1 MSDFLEKSLWIC
13 GDKKIASPLFRK
25 SFSIKKDIVKATLYC
40 TGLGY
45 FESYV
50 NGMRVGDDVLVP
62 AHTDYDYRTL
72 HKIDPPVKIK
82 SRTKIY
88 YLKYDVSKQIN
99 KGDNCIGV
107 WLGNGFYRQVEKN
120 DADAYSYDIPKT
132 IARLCVEYKD
142 GTQDDIVSDD
152 SWYYNESPI
161 IYNSVYYG
169 EVFDSNK
176 NIPDWCLPKCNLET
190 WNKVELATMPTG
202 TLTLQDCP
210 TDKVQQNY
218 LPKLI
223 YKDYN
228 RAVYDIGKNISGWI
242 LLGVSG
248 KKGQEVVISFS
259 EEIDDN
265 KVLDYTST
273 TSRRTDQI
281 QKLTYILNDEMIQYY
296 TPKFSWASFRYIEV
310 ETRAEIFELR
320 ARFIGTYIKQQGSF
334 FCSNPLFND
343 LYQMYVNSQRSNLH
357 GSVVTDNPHRDRIG
371 QTSIGQLASEPLLL
385 TFNSYSLVRKWISDI
400 LDSQDLVTG
409 YVPNSA
415 PFLGGKGGPAW
426 GGSIVILPFKYYQE
440 TGDISILQKTY
451 KAMQLYMD
459 YLNSISNDEYVIDGV
474 DSEFFK
480 GEINTPEKVE
490 LPKEF
495 VNTCMYAY
503 LARLMVYVSEEL
515 DEDSAEYV
523 ISCKNIVK
531 TITKKWYNAEKK
543 SFFHNVQGAN
553 AYALWVNA
561 VPKADVKAV
570 ARNMANYIEND
581 CEGHFD
587 TGVFGT
593 PILLDMLTK
602 YSYSRV
608 AYNAMNKKTY
618 PSFGYMRK
626 KGSSTLWEKF
636 DGKGSHNCTMY
647 GSYITWFLRCIVG
660 INLDYISPGYDNV
673 NINPSLV
680 TYFEYASGKIVT
692 INNELVSVSWHKL
705 GDEIVFDII
714 LPETSNYKFF
724 CPKGYDVVSTKK
736 ISSTNLCIII
746 RISDTL

>member
-1 MSDFLEKSLWIC
+1 MSDFLKECMWIC

-25 SFSIKKDIVKATLYC
+25 SFFIGKDIESAELYC

-50 NGMRVGDDVLVP
+50 NGRRVGDDVLVP
-62 AHTDYDYRTL
+62 AQTDYDYRTL
-72 HKIDPPVKIK
+72 HNINPSVNIK
-82 SRTKIY
+82 SRSKIY
-88 YLKYDVSKQIN
+88 YLKYNVTKQVSRGEN
-99 KGDNCIGV
+99 SIGM

-120 DADAYSYDIPKT
+120 ETSTFTYGIPKT
-132 IARLCVEYKD
+132 IVRLHIKYKD
-142 GTQDDIVSDD
+142 GSTEDIVSDET
-152 SWYYNESPI
+152 WYYNESPI

-169 EVFDSNK
+169 EVFDANK
-176 NIPDWCLPKCNLET
+176 NIADWCMPNCKMET
-190 WNKVELATMPTG
+190 WKKAKAATIPTG

-228 RAVYDIGKNISGWI
+228 RAVYDIGKNISGWV

-310 ETRAEIFELR
+310 ETRADIFELR

-334 FCSNPLFND
+334 FCSNPMYND
-343 LYQMYVNSQRSNLH
+343 LYQMYINSQRSNIH
-357 GSVVTDNPHRDRIG
+357 GSVITDNPHRDRIS
-371 QTSIGQLASEPLLL
+371 QTAIGQLISEPLLL
-385 TFNSYSLVRKWISDI
+385 TFNSYTLVRKWIDDI
-400 LDSQDLVTG
+400 LDSQDLISG

-415 PFLGGKGGPAW
+415 PFLGGKGGVGW
-426 GGSIVILPFKYYQE
+426 GGSIIILPFKYYQE
-440 TGDISILQKTY
+440 TGDITILQNTY
-451 KAMQLYMD
+451 KAMKLYME
-459 YLNSISNDEYVIDGV
+459 YLKTIANDESIIDGL
-474 DSEFFK
+474 DNDFFL
-480 GEINTPEKVE
+480 GEINTPDRVE

-503 LARLMVYVSEEL
+503 LGRLMVYISEEL
-515 DEDSAEYV
+515 DEDSSEYV
-523 ISCKNIVK
+523 IACKNIVR
-531 TITKKWYNAEKK
+531 TITKKWYDPVRK

-561 VPKADVKAV
+561 VPKNDVKEV
-570 ARNMANYIEND
+570 AKNMADHIEKT
-581 CEGHFD
+581 CEGHLD

-602 YSYSRV
+602 YSYSRI
-608 AYNAMNKKTY
+608 AHNAMNKKTY

-626 KGSSTLWEKF
+626 KVHPLCGRNLTEKALIILQCMVLILLGSS
-636 DGKGSHNCTMY
+636 DQ
-647 GSYITWFLRCIVG
+647 
-660 INLDYISPGYDNV
+660 
-673 NINPSLV
+673 
-680 TYFEYASGKIVT
+680 
-692 INNELVSVSWHKL
+692 
-705 GDEIVFDII
+705 
-714 LPETSNYKFF
+714 
-724 CPKGYDVVSTKK
+724 
-736 ISSTNLCIII
+736 
-746 RISDTL
+746 

>member
-1 MSDFLEKSLWIC
+1 MSDFLKTCMWIC
-13 GDKKIASPLFRK
+13 GDSKISSPLFRK
-25 SFSIKKDIVKATLYC
+25 SFSVKKEISAATLYC

-62 AHTDYDYRTL
+62 AQSDYDYRTL
-72 HKIDPPVKIK
+72 NGSNSQVNIK

-88 YLKYDVSKQIN
+88 YLKYDVTKQVTV
-99 KGDNCIGV
+99 GDNCVGM
-107 WLGNGFYRQVEKN
+107 WLGNGFYRQLEKKH
-120 DADAYSYDIPKT
+120 ADAFSYDIPKT
-132 IARLCVEYKD
+132 IVRLNIKYKD
-142 GTQDDIVSDD
+142 GTESDVVSDQ
-152 SWYYNESPI
+152 SWYFNESPI

-169 EVFDSNK
+169 EVFDANK
-176 NIPDWCLPKCNLET
+176 SIPDWCLPKCNMET
-190 WNKVELATMPTG
+190 WKKVQPAIMPTG
-202 TLTLQDCP
+202 TLVLQDCP

-248 KKGQEVVISFS
+248 KKGQEVVISFA

-320 ARFIGTYIKQQGSF
+320 ARFIGTHVKQQGSF
-334 FCSNPLFND
+334 FCSNPLFNN

-357 GSVVTDNPHRDRIG
+357 GSIVTDNPHRDRVAL
-371 QTSIGQLASEPLLL
+371 TAIGQLASEPLLL
-385 TFNSYSLVRKWISDI
+385 TFSSYELVRKWIDDI

-415 PFLGGKGGPAW
+415 PYMGGMGGIAW

-440 TGDISILQKTY
+440 TGDITILQKTY
-451 KAMQLYMD
+451 KAMRLYMD
-459 YLNSISNDEYVIDGV
+459 YLKTIANDFVIDGS
-474 DSEFFK
+474 DNEIFM
-480 GEINTPEKVE
+480 GEINTPERVE
-490 LPKEF
+490 LPREF

-503 LARLMVYVSEEL
+503 LSRLMVYVSEEL
-515 DEDSAEYV
+515 DEDSSEYV
-523 ISCKNIVK
+523 ISVKNIVK
-531 TITKKWYNAEKK
+531 TITKKWYNPEKK

-561 VPKADVKAV
+561 VPKADIKAV
-570 ARNMANYIEND
+570 AQNMASFIENE

-618 PSFGYMRK
+618 PSFGHMSK
-626 KGSSTLWEKF
+626 NGSSTLWEKF
-636 DGKGSHNCTMY
+636 DGKGSHNSTLFS
-647 GSYITWFLRCIVG
+647 SYITWFIRSIVG

-680 TYFEYASGKIVT
+680 AYFEYASGKLVT
-692 INNELVSVSWHKL
+692 INGELVSVSWHKQ
-705 GDEIVFDII
+705 GNRIIFDII

-736 ISSTNLCIII
+736 ISATNLCIII
-746 RISDTL
+746 KISDTL

>member
-1 MSDFLEKSLWIC
+1 MNDFLKTSLWIC

-25 SFSIKKDIVKATLYC
+25 SFSVEKDIESAVLYC

-50 NGMRVGDDVLVP
+50 NGMRIGDDVLVP
-62 AHTDYDYRTL
+62 AQTDYDYRTL
-72 HKIDPPVKIK
+72 HNITPSVSIK

-88 YLKYDVSKQIN
+88 YLKYDVSKQII
-99 KGDNCIGV
+99 KGRNAIGM
-107 WLGNGFYRQVEKN
+107 WLGNGFYRQTEKN
-120 DADAYSYDIPKT
+120 ETSAFSYNIPKT
-132 IARLCVEYKD
+132 IVRLCIKYKD
-142 GTQDDIVSDD
+142 GTQKDVVSDET
-152 SWYYNESPI
+152 WYYNESPI

-169 EVFDSNK
+169 EVFDANK
-176 NIPDWCLPKCNLET
+176 NIPDWCLPVCNMET
-190 WNKVELATMPTG
+190 WKKAKIAVEPTG

-248 KKGQEVVISFS
+248 RKGQEVVISFS

-320 ARFIGTYIKQQGSF
+320 ARFIGTYVKQQGSF
-334 FCSNPLFND
+334 YCSNELYND
-343 LYQMYVNSQRSNLH
+343 MYQMYVNSQRSNLH
-357 GSVVTDNPHRDRIG
+357 GSVITDNPHRDRIA
-371 QTSIGQLASEPLLL
+371 QTAIGQLASEPLLL
-385 TFNSYSLVRKWISDI
+385 TFNSYALVKKWIDDI

-415 PFLGGKGGPAW
+415 PFLGGKGGIAW
-426 GGSIVILPFKYYQE
+426 GGSIIILPFKYYQE
-440 TGDISILQKTY
+440 TGDIAILQRTY

-459 YLNSISNDEYVIDGV
+459 YLKTTADEECIIYGQNN
-474 DSEFFK
+474 EFFQ
-480 GEINTPEKVE
+480 GEINTPDRTE

-503 LARLMVYVSEEL
+503 LGRLMVYISEEL
-515 DEDSAEYV
+515 DEDSSEYV
-523 ISCKNIVK
+523 ITCKNIVR
-531 TITKKWYNAEKK
+531 TITRKWYDPVKQT
-543 SFFHNVQGAN
+543 FLHGIQGAN
-553 AYALWVNA
+553 AFGLWANA
-561 VPKADVKAV
+561 VPKADVKDV
-570 ARNMANYIEND
+570 AQNMADYIEKD
-581 CEGHFD
+581 CEGHLD

-602 YSYSRV
+602 YSHAKV
-608 AYNAMNKKTY
+608 AYNAMNKSTY
-618 PSFGYMRK
+618 PSFGYMSRR
-626 KGSSTLWEKF
+626 GSSTLWEKY
-636 DGKGSHNCTMY
+636 DGKGSHNSMML
-647 GSYITWFLRCIVG
+647 GSYITWFIRSIVG

-680 TYFEYASGKIVT
+680 AYFEYASGKVVT
-692 INNELVSVSWHKL
+692 VNNELVSVSWHKQ

-714 LPETSNYKFF
+714 LPESANYKFF
-724 CPKGYDVVSTKK
+724 CPTGYDVISNKK
-736 ISSTNLCIII
+736 ISTTNLCIVI

>member
-1 MSDFLEKSLWIC
+1 MSDFLKESLWIC
-13 GDKKIASPLFRK
+13 GDNKIASPLFRK
-25 SFSIKKDIVKATLYC
+25 SFSVKKDIESATLYC

-62 AHTDYDYRTL
+62 AQTDYDYRTL
-72 HKIDPPVKIK
+72 HNIKPSVNIK

-88 YLKYDVSKQIN
+88 YLKYDVSKQLS
-99 KGDNCIGV
+99 KGENAIGM
-107 WLGNGFYRQVEKN
+107 WLGNGFYRQMDKN
-120 DADAYSYDIPKT
+120 ESSSYTYDVPKT
-132 IARLCVEYKD
+132 IVRLCIKYKD
-142 GTQDDIVSDD
+142 GTQEDIVSDET
-152 SWYYNESPI
+152 WFYNESPI

-169 EVFDSNK
+169 EVFDANK
-176 NIPDWCLPKCNLET
+176 NIADWCMPKCKMET
-190 WNKVELATMPTG
+190 WRKAKPAQIPTG
-202 TLTLQDCP
+202 TLVMQECP
-210 TDKVQQNY
+210 TDKIQQNF

-228 RAVYDIGKNISGWI
+228 RAVYDIGKNISGWV

-248 KKGQEVVISFS
+248 KQGQEVVISFS

-273 TSRRTDQI
+273 TSKKTDQI

-320 ARFIGTYIKQQGSF
+320 ARFIGTNLKQQGSF
-334 FCSNPLFND
+334 FCSNPLYND
-343 LYQMYVNSQRSNLH
+343 LYQMYINSMRSNIH

-371 QTSIGQLASEPLLL
+371 QTDIGQLVSEPLLL
-385 TFNSYSLVRKWISDI
+385 TFNSYSLVKKWIEDI

-415 PFLGGKGGPAW
+415 PFLGGKGGIAW
-426 GGSIVILPFKYYQE
+426 GGSIIILPFKYYQE

-451 KAMQLYMD
+451 KSMQLYME
-459 YLNSISNDEYVIDGV
+459 YLASNANDEYVIDGN
-474 DSEFFK
+474 DNEFFQ
-480 GEINTPEKVE
+480 GEINTPERVE

-503 LARLMVYVSEEL
+503 LGRLMVYISEEL
-515 DEDSAEYV
+515 DEDSSEYV
-523 ISCKNIVK
+523 IACKNIVR
-531 TITKKWYNAEKK
+531 TITKKWYDPQKK
-543 SFFHNVQGAN
+543 SFLYNMQGAN
-553 AYALWVNA
+553 AYGLWVNA
-561 VPKADVKAV
+561 VPKSDIKDVAQ
-570 ARNMANYIEND
+570 NMADYIEET
-581 CEGHFD
+581 CEGHLD

-593 PILLDMLTK
+593 PILLEMLTK
-602 YSYSRV
+602 YSHARV
-608 AYNAMNKKTY
+608 AYKAMNKMTY
-618 PSFGYMRK
+618 PSFGYMSRQ
-626 KGSSTLWEKF
+626 GSSTLWEKF
-636 DGKGSHNCTMY
+636 DGKGSHNSTLF
-647 GSYITWFLRCIVG
+647 GSYITWFIRSIAG

-680 TYFEYASGKIVT
+680 AYFEYASGKIVT
-692 INNELVSVSWHKL
+692 SNNELVSVSWHKQ

-714 LPETSNYKFF
+714 LPESSNYKFF
-724 CPKGYDVVSTKK
+724 CPKGYDVISTKK

-746 RISDTL
+746 KISDNL

>member
-1 MSDFLEKSLWIC
+1 MSDFLKTCLWIC
-13 GDKKIASPLFRK
+13 GDEKIASPLFRK
-25 SFSIKKDIVKATLYC
+25 AFSANKDIESAVLFC

-50 NGMRVGDDVLVP
+50 NGMRIGDDVLVP
-62 AHTDYDYRTL
+62 AQTDYDYRTL
-72 HKIDPPVKIK
+72 RSSNPALNLK

-88 YLKYDVSKQIN
+88 YLQYDVTKQIA
-99 KGDNCIGV
+99 KGDNCIGM
-107 WLGNGFYRQVEKN
+107 WLGNGFYRQTEKN
-120 DADAYSYDIPKT
+120 DSDSFSYDIPKT
-132 IARLCVEYKD
+132 IVRLNIKYKD
-142 GTQDDIVSDD
+142 GTEDNIVSDET
-152 SWYYNESPI
+152 WFFNESPI
-161 IYNSVYYG
+161 IYNNVYYG
-169 EVFDSNK
+169 EVFDANK
-176 NIPDWCLPKCNLET
+176 TIPDWCLPKCNMET
-190 WNKVELATMPTG
+190 WRKAKRADTPTG
-202 TLTLQDCP
+202 TLMLQDCP

-248 KKGQEVVISFS
+248 VKGQEVVISFS

-320 ARFIGTYIKQQGSF
+320 ARFIGTNVKQQGSF
-334 FCSNPLFND
+334 FCSNKLYND
-343 LYQMYVNSQRSNLH
+343 LYHMYVNSQRANLH
-357 GSVVTDNPHRDRIG
+357 GSVVTDTPHRDRTG
-371 QTSIGQLASEPLLL
+371 LTSIGQLASEPLLL
-385 TFNSYSLVRKWISDI
+385 TFSSYSLVRKWIDDI

-415 PFLGGKGGPAW
+415 PYMGALGGISW

-440 TGDISILQKTY
+440 TGDIAILQKTY

-459 YLNSISNDEYVIDGV
+459 YLKTAANDEFVIDGT
-474 DSEFFK
+474 DNELFQ
-480 GEINTPEKVE
+480 GEINTPDRVE

-495 VNTCMYAY
+495 INTCMYAY

-515 DEDSAEYV
+515 DEDSSEYV
-523 ISCKNIVK
+523 IACKNIVK
-531 TITKKWYNAEKK
+531 TITKKWYDPARK

-561 VPKADVKAV
+561 VPKADIKAV
-570 ARNMANYIEND
+570 AKNMAEHIENT
-581 CEGHFD
+581 CEGHLD

-602 YSYSRV
+602 YSYARV
-608 AYNAMNKKTY
+608 AYNAMNKMTY

-626 KGSSTLWEKF
+626 MGSSTLWEKF
-636 DGKGSHNCTMY
+636 NGKGSHNCTLF
-647 GSYITWFLRCIVG
+647 GSYITWFIRSIVG

-680 TYFEYASGKIVT
+680 AYFEYASGKLVT
-692 INNELVSVSWHKL
+692 VNNELVSVSWNKQ
-705 GDEIVFDII
+705 GDEIIFDII

-736 ISSTNLCIII
+736 ISATNLCIII
-746 RISDTL
+746 KISDTL

>member
-1 MSDFLEKSLWIC
+1 MSDFSNKSLWIC
-13 GDKKIASPLFRK
+13 GDKKISSPLFRK
-25 SFSIKKDIVKATLYC
+25 SFSVRADVESATLYC

-62 AHTDYDYRTL
+62 AQTDYDYRTL
-72 HKIDPPVKIK
+72 HGIRPPVDIK
-82 SRTKIY
+82 TRTKIY
-88 YLKYDVSKQIN
+88 YLKYDVAKQLN
-99 KGDNCIGV
+99 VGENALGMWV
-107 WLGNGFYRQVEKN
+107 GNGFYRQVEK
-120 DADAYSYDIPKT
+120 ADSASFSYDIPKA
-132 IARLCVEYKD
+132 IVRLKIEYKD
-142 GTQDDIVSDD
+142 GTEEEIVSDE

-169 EVFDSNK
+169 EVFDANK
-176 NIPDWCLPKCNLET
+176 NIADWCMPKCNLET
-190 WNKVELATMPTG
+190 WKKAKPASEPTG
-202 TLTLQDCP
+202 TLCLQDCP
-210 TDKVQQNY
+210 TDKVQQSY

-228 RAVYDIGKNISGWI
+228 RAVYDVGKNISGWV

-248 KKGQEVVISFS
+248 MKGQEVVISFS

-320 ARFIGTYIKQQGSF
+320 ARFISTYTKQQGSF
-334 FCSNPLFND
+334 FCSNKLYND
-343 LYQMYVNSQRSNLH
+343 LYHMYVNSLRSNMH
-357 GSVVTDNPHRDRIG
+357 GSVVTDNPHRDRIA
-371 QTSIGQLASEPLLL
+371 QTALGQLASEPLLL
-385 TFNSYSLVRKWISDI
+385 TFNSYSMVRKWINDI
-400 LDSQDLVTG
+400 LDSQDLVSG

-415 PFLGGKGGPAW
+415 PFLGGKGGVAW
-426 GGSIVILPFKYYQE
+426 GGSIVVLPFKYYQE

-451 KAMQLYMD
+451 KSMKLYMD
-459 YLNSISNDEYVIDGV
+459 YLKGIADEEFVIAGKDN
-474 DSEFFK
+474 EFYQ
-480 GEINTPEKVE
+480 GEINTPERVE

-503 LARLMVYVSEEL
+503 LSRLMVYVSEEL
-515 DEDSAEYV
+515 DEDSSEYV
-523 ISCKNIVK
+523 IACKNIIK
-531 TITKKWYNAEKK
+531 TITKKWYDPVRR

-561 VPKADVKAV
+561 VPKNDIKAV
-570 ARNMANYIEND
+570 AKNMAEHIEIT
-581 CEGHFD
+581 CEGHLD

-602 YSYSRV
+602 YSYARI
-608 AYNAMNKKTY
+608 AYNAMNKMTY
-618 PSFGYMRK
+618 PSLGYMRK
-626 KGSSTLWEKF
+626 KGSSTLWERF
-636 DGKGSHNCTMY
+636 DGKGSHNSTLF
-647 GSYITWFLRCIVG
+647 GSYVTWFIRSIVG

-680 TYFEYASGKIVT
+680 AYFEYASGKIVT
-692 INNELVSVSWHKL
+692 VNNELVSVTWHKQ

-714 LPETSNYKFF
+714 LPESSNYKFF
-724 CPKGYDVVSTKK
+724 CPKGYDVISNKRIST
-736 ISSTNLCIII
+736 TNLCIII